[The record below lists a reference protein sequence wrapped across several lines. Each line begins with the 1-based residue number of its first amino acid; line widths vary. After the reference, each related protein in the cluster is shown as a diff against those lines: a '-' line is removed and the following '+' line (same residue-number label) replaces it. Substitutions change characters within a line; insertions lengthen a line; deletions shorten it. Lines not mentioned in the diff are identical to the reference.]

1 MHRVSFQ
8 CSPVFTIFTFRVRFM
23 LRDIKKTRTLLRQFR
38 AFQCLK
44 KRQRLRHRDRLDT
57 LLIKTDKRIHNL
69 TRALARTPDSPL
81 SGDARATLVRL
92 EALRAEILN
101 LSAAIGPAPPR
112 SPRRRPR
119 KTKRNRSTPGQ
130 PPAPANH

>member
-8 CSPVFTIFTFRVRFM
+8 CSPVFTIFTFRIRFM

-81 SGDARATLVRL
+81 SEDARTTLVRL
-92 EALRAEILN
+92 QALRAEILN
-101 LSAAIGPAPPR
+101 LSAATGPA
-112 SPRRRPR
+112 SPRREPRAKKRKMRLARKGERP
-119 KTKRNRSTPGQ
+119 TEPPGV
-130 PPAPANH
+130 

>member
-1 MHRVSFQ
+1 
-8 CSPVFTIFTFRVRFM
+8 M

-69 TRALARTPDSPL
+69 TRALARTPDSPCPEM
-81 SGDARATLVRL
+81 R
-92 EALRAEILN
+92 
-101 LSAAIGPAPPR
+101 
-112 SPRRRPR
+112 
-119 KTKRNRSTPGQ
+119 GQ
-130 PPAPANH
+130 LWCGWKPCELKS